1 MDDETYHVVRNT
13 PLVTQFLGTGKV
25 PIELD
30 DQEAAQSLSV
40 TENIDLPQPG
50 ERVTVKSGPLQ
61 GLTGTVVRVDKNDT
75 LVIATEIFGRSTNVE
90 VEANAIQRTT

>member
-1 MDDETYHVVRNT
+1 M
-13 PLVTQFLGTGKV
+13 
-25 PIELD
+25 
-30 DQEAAQSLSV
+30 
-40 TENIDLPQPG
+40 
-50 ERVTVKSGPLQ
+50 VTVKSGPLQ